1 MARFD
6 GKVILISGGARGQ
19 GAAVAFLIQQRRL
32 PGFLIQALD
41 GAEFVVGVGGDAH
54 PEPQRLRPVAGR

>member
-19 GAAVAFLIQQRRL
+19 GAAEARRWSRK
-32 PGFLIQALD
+32 A
-41 GAEFVVGVGGDAH
+41 
-54 PEPQRLRPVAGR
+54 RRS